1 MNLPRTARTLRLTL
15 ACIWLLPAS
24 AFSQF
29 ESVELDLSAGWFNN
43 GQDLPSETKL
53 IINGQADPG
62 ISYMEMYVWRGG
74 SDHSRPPLYRAD
86 WRKLP
91 GESSNR
97 LRMLFNYSL
106 NGNSEY
112 DFRFD
117 AFRYLT
123 GEEQAALE
131 HLLVAQTNGY
141 IYSVVA
147 SRDGSR
153 KTWTNG
159 LNESL
164 LYQMADYR
172 NEIGKPFTAFSPVL
186 EELLDRFQN
195 TAKDTTGKDS
205 ALLGAISRQTA
216 REIRSVVRTPLLVK
230 VRSYEINRYETTAER
245 TPLGLSAGYGGAY
258 LSGNFENLDYASG
271 PFVGVSFPFS
281 TRGQAP
287 SVLRRTAFCLGVFV
301 TNFENEQGD
310 VVSGPV
316 LNRPYFAAIG
326 YQAFRF
332 VRIQAGATVLE
343 TRKTNV
349 LPVANIVTVGPFV
362 GLSLEL
368 GLWLGLNTIR

>member
-1 MNLPRTARTLRLTL
+1 MNYSPAIRHTLLVFALATL
-15 ACIWLLPAS
+15 QHVP

-29 ESVELDLSAGWFNN
+29 ESVELDLSVGWFNN

-62 ISYMEMYVWRGG
+62 ISYMEMNVWRGG

-91 GESSNR
+91 GEGSNR
-97 LRMLFNYSL
+97 LRILFNYVL

-112 DFRFD
+112 DFGFD

-123 GEEQAALE
+123 GEEQKSLE
-131 HLLVAQTNGY
+131 NMLVAQSEVY
-141 IYSVVA
+141 VYSVVA
-147 SRDGSR
+147 SREGNR
-153 KTWTNG
+153 KAWMNG
-159 LNESL
+159 LNEAIVF
-164 LYQMADYR
+164 QMADYR
-172 NEIGKPFTAFSPVL
+172 NEIGQPFTAFSPVV
-186 EELLDRFQN
+186 EELLDRYQN
-195 TAKDTTGKDS
+195 TAKDTTGLDS
-205 ALLGAISRQTA
+205 ALLGAIARQTA
-216 REIRSVVRTPLLVK
+216 QEIQSIVRTPLLVK

-287 SVLRRTAFCLGVFV
+287 SMLRRTAFCLGVFV

-343 TRKTNV
+343 TRKTDV
-349 LPVANIVTVGPFV
+349 LPATNIVTVGPFV